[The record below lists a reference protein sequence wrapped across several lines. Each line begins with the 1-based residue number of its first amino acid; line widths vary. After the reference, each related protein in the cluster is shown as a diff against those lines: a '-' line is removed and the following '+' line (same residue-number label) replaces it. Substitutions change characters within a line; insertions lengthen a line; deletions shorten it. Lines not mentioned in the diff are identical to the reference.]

1 MICPTILNTKCCNT
15 PMVVQD
21 INYKYTEYA
30 CPRNK
35 CGTRIAISTALEKE
49 EAEIAR
55 YEMAHPRYWE
65 K

>member
-1 MICPTILNTKCCNT
+1 
-15 PMVVQD
+15 MVVQD

-49 EAEIAR
+49 EAEIAK